1 MDFKQLEIFS
11 VLAQE
16 LHFAQTAKRCYM
28 TASAV
33 TRSIQRLEEELDV
46 VLLLRNNRN
55 VELTLAGRQF
65 ADYAIDALQRLKAMK
80 LSLQQQAEQVSGQL
94 RLYGSAT
101 AGYGVLS
108 RLLADFRASYPQVE
122 LQLHTGDQAAAIE
135 TIQSGSEDIAIAALP
150 EELPNG
156 IAFKTLLFSPLRFII
171 AVEKSQTSEQLEVL
185 QNAKEGVLDIAQLPL
200 IVSERGLARKRLNQ
214 WLKKQGVSPNIYAQ
228 VSGHEAIVTLVA
240 LGFGVGLVPELVIQ
254 HSPFRDKIRII
265 DDAPVLQAF
274 QIGLCAMKTRL
285 TLPVVKAFWDAAD
298 PSIFNGEV
306 GNG

>member
-1 MDFKQLEIFS
+1 MDFKQLEIFT

-16 LHFAQTAKRCYM
+16 LHFTQTAKRCHM

-46 VLLLRNNRN
+46 TLLLRNNRN
-55 VELTLAGRQF
+55 VELTAAGKQF
-65 ADYAIDALQRLKAMK
+65 ADYALDAMQRHQAMK
-80 LSLQQQAEQVSGQL
+80 LNLLQQAELVSGKL

-108 RLLADFRASYPQVE
+108 RLLTGFRALYPQVE

-171 AVEKSQTSEQLEVL
+171 AVEKSQVSEQLEVL
-185 QNAKEGVLDIAQLPL
+185 QQAKSGSVDITQLPL

-214 WLKKQGVSPNIYAQ
+214 WLKKQGASPNIYAQ

-254 HSPFRDKIRII
+254 HSPFRDKIRIV

-274 QIGLCAMKTRL
+274 QIGLCALKTRL
-285 TLPVVKAFWDAAD
+285 TLPAVKAFWDAAD
-298 PSIFNGEV
+298 PTIFEGGVNHG
-306 GNG
+306 